1 MAEMEKGVKL
11 QKLYRTE
18 SDSKLVKKEKQEVED
33 YLSNLKPKKMDKIP
47 LGFVGKGPKGYILY
61 DMAFHRTNKAP
72 KVT

>member
-1 MAEMEKGVKL
+1 
-11 QKLYRTE
+11 
-18 SDSKLVKKEKQEVED
+18 
-33 YLSNLKPKKMDKIP
+33 MDKIP